1 LGKKVHILLIED
13 NLGDIRLIQ
22 EALKESDPVPDLDV
36 IKDGEQALNFL
47 YKKAGYENAETPSL
61 IFLDLNMPKKD
72 GREVLEQI
80 KKDDFLKRIP
90 VIVFSSSEAEKD
102 IQKTYDL
109 HGNCYIVKPFDFTQF
124 CSVMNAIQNF
134 WLNIVKLPDYNG

>member
-1 LGKKVHILLIED
+1 VVKKVHILLIED

-22 EALKESDPVPDLDV
+22 EALKESHPTPELDV

-47 YKKAGYENAETPSL
+47 YKRSGFENSTTPSL

-80 KKDDFLKRIP
+80 KKDEKLKRIP

-109 HGNCYIVKPFDFTQF
+109 YANCYIVKPFDFSQF
-124 CSVMNAIQNF
+124 CSVMNSIQQF
-134 WLNIVKLPDYNG
+134 WLNIVKLPDYNA